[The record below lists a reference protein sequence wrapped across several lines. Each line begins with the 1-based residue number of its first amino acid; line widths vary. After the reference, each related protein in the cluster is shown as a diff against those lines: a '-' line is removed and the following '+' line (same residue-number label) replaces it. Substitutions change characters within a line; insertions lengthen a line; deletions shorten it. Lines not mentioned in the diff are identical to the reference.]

1 MQPHIPIKSPQ
12 TQQRNDALGGFVEF
26 IADTLQTP
34 DSSSSMDWEQLS
46 HQLQTIQRGLVDVIQ
61 EHKDSRACL
70 AQILKVLDEVAQTV
84 FLVWHD
90 VDQARLADAPA

>member
-1 MQPHIPIKSPQ
+1 MHPHIPIKNPQ
-12 TQQRNDALGGFVEF
+12 TQQRNGALGGFVEF
-26 IADTLQTP
+26 IADT
-34 DSSSSMDWEQLS
+34 
-46 HQLQTIQRGLVDVIQ
+46 LQTIQRGLVDVIQ